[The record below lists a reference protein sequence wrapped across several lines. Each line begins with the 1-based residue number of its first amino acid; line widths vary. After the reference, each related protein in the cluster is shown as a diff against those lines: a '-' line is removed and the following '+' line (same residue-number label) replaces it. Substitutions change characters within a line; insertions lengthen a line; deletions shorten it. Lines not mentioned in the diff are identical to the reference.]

1 MLKNYWRDFYK
12 KEVRDLNKPSS
23 FALWFIKNAK
33 LWTNL
38 NKPIYD
44 IGCGNGRDSKYFI
57 KKGCAG
63 CASSDGK
70 CPSTSQLKAP
80 NNEEVS
86 SSIAIDG
93 HQQREWPLRHVEVIP
108 LQHFQKH
115 EGKKTKHGA

>member
-1 MLKNYWRDFYK
+1 MNSRIDFAQEASIGLFEWALIIVIVLLAGIYLWR
-12 KEVRDLNKPSS
+12 
-23 FALWFIKNAK
+23 
-33 LWTNL
+33 
-38 NKPIYD
+38 
-44 IGCGNGRDSKYFI
+44 KYFI

-115 EGKKTKHGA
+115 DGKKTKHGA